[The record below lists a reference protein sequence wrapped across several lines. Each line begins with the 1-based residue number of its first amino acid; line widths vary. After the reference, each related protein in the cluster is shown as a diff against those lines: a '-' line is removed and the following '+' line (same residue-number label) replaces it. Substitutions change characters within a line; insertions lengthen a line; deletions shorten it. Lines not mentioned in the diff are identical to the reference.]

1 MIDASFDH
9 NFSLKLQLIAARKRI
24 AALESG
30 DMFRR
35 MVESYEKQ
43 LYLHRKLIKKLRKE
57 LTDAHL
63 ETIRVRNIWWDA
75 LIEAQKGYEKS
86 LSDIEKK
93 EESQKWD
100 ALRER
105 DKAFEGEKEWRRKFY
120 EAASELEEEKG
131 KNLKLRAQINR
142 DYNSSIPSSKSK
154 NHKKI
159 SNGREHTGRK
169 PGAQP
174 GHPGHKRKKQT
185 PTQARIV
192 LPPPEQVMQNPD
204 FKKTRRS
211 IVKQMIGIRLLL
223 DVQEYQADIYYNSK
237 TGERVH
243 AAFPEGVVNDV
254 NYDGS
259 IKAFLF
265 LLNNECCVSID
276 KWRQFLSE
284 LTSGRLNISKGMINS
299 LSKTFAEKSE
309 AELQKAFNDMLLSP
323 VMHVDCTNARAN
335 GESAYVFV
343 CATPDGKTLYFGRNK
358 KATVVSPALLLKIIR
373 ASLSIIM
380 NQLFIIMVPIIRNA
394 LHTFSVI

>member
-1 MIDASFDH
+1 
-9 NFSLKLQLIAARKRI
+9 
-24 AALESG
+24 
-30 DMFRR
+30 
-35 MVESYEKQ
+35 
-43 LYLHRKLIKKLRKE
+43 
-57 LTDAHL
+57 
-63 ETIRVRNIWWDA
+63 
-75 LIEAQKGYEKS
+75 
-86 LSDIEKK
+86 
-93 EESQKWD
+93 
-100 ALRER
+100 
-105 DKAFEGEKEWRRKFY
+105 
-120 EAASELEEEKG
+120 
-131 KNLKLRAQINR
+131 
-142 DYNSSIPSSKSK
+142 
-154 NHKKI
+154 
-159 SNGREHTGRK
+159 
-169 PGAQP
+169 
-174 GHPGHKRKKQT
+174 
-185 PTQARIV
+185 
-192 LPPPEQVMQNPD
+192 
-204 FKKTRRS
+204 
-211 IVKQMIGIRLLL
+211 MIGIRLLL